1 MADLSRQSQRRTTQ
15 DRITNNRDAIL
26 PTRREDR
33 VDPVRV
39 NASMRDAQRGNNLD
53 ELRRF
58 FGQAQDTAEAYFR
71 NDIAQTAKRAEG
83 EYAQGMTDAL
93 GGVEMD
99 PAKAEATAYQRAYYS
114 VTASNRQTK
123 FETETTQG
131 LDDLI
136 QSGATVEEIE
146 TYMQERSST
155 FIGEVSD
162 LFESPEVRLQVGQ
175 RMQRWSN
182 DVNARA
188 SGVLQERTDREM
200 LDMTTGEVQAA
211 LGRGEGIDLL
221 GTVGRLKE
229 AGLDGVAVQEEVV
242 NAVVA
247 YATQT
252 GDLTGLYSL
261 LDTRRPEDVA
271 AEIEAARADA
281 NNAVIEGGP
290 LPSVTAEPAPAPAA
304 SAAPASSYIM
314 PLEGRV
320 TSGLGARRAPLRGA
334 STDHGGIDIA
344 VPIGTPVVAPADGV
358 VEFAGPRGRGGNTVL
373 IRHADGRV
381 TGYAHLDSINVK
393 AGDRVSQGATF
404 AASGNTG
411 NSTGPHLHFSA
422 RDAQGRRIDPR
433 SIVGQPAQNATPD
446 PSAPAVEMAD
456 ADTPAQ
462 RRARAPGA
470 SVLTSAQQ
478 IRVLNAIEGVEAD
491 TERRT
496 EKARVEAKDDLTIDL
511 YNRSLRGEN
520 VDEAIQT
527 AAANGV
533 LEPGEAMTMRGAF
546 RSLRNDVADGEA
558 DEDLTLNYASRFAV
572 AEPNYA
578 SIGAQADRDYNAGRF
593 GTGRNAT
600 RAYLAVKER
609 VAAGSRQSASIP
621 PEERRTATVA
631 RSYVGSALGELVGE
645 APPPDRRRLGAD
657 ALIEWERRV
666 AGGKAPMAA
675 ADEIIAEYTPRF
687 TRRSTATADG
697 NTRAPGATRAPGSTQ
712 TARAGGVTR
721 VDRNGNIIQ
730 GD

>member
-271 AEIEAARADA
+271 AEIEVARADA
-281 NNAVIEGGP
+281 NSAVIEGSP

-304 SAAPASSYIM
+304 SAAPASTYIM
-314 PLEGRV
+314 PLEGRF

-393 AGDRVSQGATF
+393 AGDRVTQGTAF

-470 SVLTSAQQ
+470 SVLTPAQQ

-558 DEDLTLNYASRFAV
+558 NEDLTLNYASRFAV

>member
-393 AGDRVSQGATF
+393 AGDRVTQGTAF

>member
-271 AEIEAARADA
+271 AEIEVARADA
-281 NNAVIEGGP
+281 NSAVIEGSP

-304 SAAPASSYIM
+304 SAAPASTYIM
-314 PLEGRV
+314 PLEGL
-320 TSGLGARRAPLRGA
+320 S
-334 STDHGGIDIA
+334 
-344 VPIGTPVVAPADGV
+344 
-358 VEFAGPRGRGGNTVL
+358 L
-373 IRHADGRV
+373 IH
-381 TGYAHLDSINVK
+381 I
-393 AGDRVSQGATF
+393 
-404 AASGNTG
+404 
-411 NSTGPHLHFSA
+411 
-422 RDAQGRRIDPR
+422 
-433 SIVGQPAQNATPD
+433 
-446 PSAPAVEMAD
+446 
-456 ADTPAQ
+456 
-462 RRARAPGA
+462 
-470 SVLTSAQQ
+470 
-478 IRVLNAIEGVEAD
+478 
-491 TERRT
+491 
-496 EKARVEAKDDLTIDL
+496 
-511 YNRSLRGEN
+511 
-520 VDEAIQT
+520 
-527 AAANGV
+527 
-533 LEPGEAMTMRGAF
+533 
-546 RSLRNDVADGEA
+546 
-558 DEDLTLNYASRFAV
+558 
-572 AEPNYA
+572 
-578 SIGAQADRDYNAGRF
+578 
-593 GTGRNAT
+593 
-600 RAYLAVKER
+600 
-609 VAAGSRQSASIP
+609 
-621 PEERRTATVA
+621 
-631 RSYVGSALGELVGE
+631 
-645 APPPDRRRLGAD
+645 
-657 ALIEWERRV
+657 
-666 AGGKAPMAA
+666 
-675 ADEIIAEYTPRF
+675 
-687 TRRSTATADG
+687 
-697 NTRAPGATRAPGSTQ
+697 
-712 TARAGGVTR
+712 
-721 VDRNGNIIQ
+721 
-730 GD
+730 

>member
-33 VDPVRV
+33 VDPVRI

-146 TYMQERSST
+146 TYMQERSSA

-281 NNAVIEGGP
+281 NSAVIEGSP

-304 SAAPASSYIM
+304 SAAPASTYIM

-393 AGDRVSQGATF
+393 AGDRVTQGTAF
-404 AASGNTG
+404 AVSGNTG

-470 SVLTSAQQ
+470 SVLTPAQQ

-558 DEDLTLNYASRFAV
+558 NEDLTLNYASRFAV

>member
-188 SGVLQERTDREM
+188 SGVLKERTDREM

-271 AEIEAARADA
+271 AEIEAARAEA
-281 NNAVIEGGP
+281 NSAVIEGSP

-304 SAAPASSYIM
+304 SAAPASTYIM

-558 DEDLTLNYASRFAV
+558 NEDLTLRYASRFAV

>member
-188 SGVLQERTDREM
+188 SGVLKERTDREM

-229 AGLDGVAVQEEVV
+229 AGLDGVAVQEEIV

-558 DEDLTLNYASRFAV
+558 NEDLTLNYASRFAV

>member
-33 VDPVRV
+33 VDPVRI

-58 FGQAQDTAEAYFR
+58 FGQTQDAAEAYFR

-83 EYAQGMTDAL
+83 EFAQGTTDAL
-93 GGVEMD
+93 AGVEMD
-99 PAKAEATAYQRAYYS
+99 PAKAQATAYQRAYYS

-123 FETETTQG
+123 FETETAQG

-136 QSGATVEEIE
+136 QNGATVEDIE
-146 TYMQERSST
+146 TYMNERSSA

-182 DVNARA
+182 DLNARA

-200 LDMTTGEVQAA
+200 LEMTTGEVQAA

-221 GTVGRLKE
+221 GTVRRLKE

-252 GDLTGLYSL
+252 GDLSGLYSL
-261 LDTRRPEDVA
+261 IDTRRPEDVA
-271 AEIEAARADA
+271 AEIEEARANA
-281 NNAVIEGGP
+281 NSAVIEGQP
-290 LPSVTAEPAPAPAA
+290 LPSVVAEPEPAPAAP
-304 SAAPASSYIM
+304 APASTYIM

-320 TSGLGARRAPLRGA
+320 TSGFGSRRAPLRGA

-381 TGYAHLDSINVK
+381 TGYAHLDTITVK
-393 AGDRVSQGATF
+393 AGDRVSQGTAF

-433 SIVGQPAQNATPD
+433 SIVGQPAQTAAAD
-446 PSAPAVEMAD
+446 PAAPAVEVAD
-456 ADTPAQ
+456 AETPAQ

-558 DEDLTLNYASRFAV
+558 NEDLALNYASRFAT

-609 VAAGSRQSASIP
+609 VAAGSRQTASVP

-631 RSYVGSALGELVGE
+631 RSYVGSALGQLVGE
-645 APPPDRRRLGAD
+645 GAPPSRRRIGAE

-666 AGGKAPMAA
+666 AGGAAPMKA
-675 ADEIIAEYTPRF
+675 ADDIIAEYTPRL
-687 TRRSTATADG
+687 TQRAAAPPGGG
-697 NTRAPGATRAPGSTQ
+697 NTRAPGSTQ
-712 TARAGGVTR
+712 TASAGGVTR

>member
-33 VDPVRV
+33 VDPVRI

-188 SGVLQERTDREM
+188 SGVLKERTDREM

-229 AGLDGVAVQEEVV
+229 AGLDGVAVQEEIV

-558 DEDLTLNYASRFAV
+558 DEDLTLRYASRFAV

>member
-146 TYMQERSST
+146 TYMQERSSA

-229 AGLDGVAVQEEVV
+229 AGLDGVAVQEEIV

-304 SAAPASSYIM
+304 PATPAPNYIM

-373 IRHADGRV
+373 IRHADGRT

-393 AGDRVSQGATF
+393 AGDRVTQGTAF

-470 SVLTSAQQ
+470 SVLTPAQQ

-558 DEDLTLNYASRFAV
+558 NEDLTLRYASRFAV

>member
-33 VDPVRV
+33 VDPVRI

-58 FGQAQDTAEAYFR
+58 FGQTQDAAEAYFR
-71 NDIAQTAKRAEG
+71 NDIAQTVKRAEG
-83 EYAQGMTDAL
+83 EFAQGTTDAL
-93 GGVEMD
+93 AGVEMD
-99 PAKAEATAYQRAYYS
+99 PAKAQATAYQRAYYS

-123 FETETTQG
+123 FETETAQG

-136 QSGATVEEIE
+136 QNGATVEDIE
-146 TYMQERSST
+146 TYMNERSSA

-182 DVNARA
+182 DLNARA

-252 GDLTGLYSL
+252 SDLTGLYSL

-271 AEIEAARADA
+271 AEIEEARATA
-281 NNAVIEGGP
+281 NSAVIEGQP
-290 LPSVTAEPAPAPAA
+290 LPSVVAEPEPAPAAP
-304 SAAPASSYIM
+304 APASTYIM

-320 TSGLGARRAPLRGA
+320 TSGFGSRRAPLRGA

-381 TGYAHLDSINVK
+381 TGYAHLDTINVR
-393 AGDRVSQGATF
+393 AGDRVSQGTAF

-433 SIVGQPAQNATPD
+433 SIVGQPAQTAAAD
-446 PSAPAVEMAD
+446 PAAPAVEVAD
-456 ADTPAQ
+456 AETPAQ

-527 AAANGV
+527 AQASGV
-533 LEPGEAMTMRGAF
+533 LEPGEAITMRGAF

-558 DEDLTLNYASRFAV
+558 NEDLALNYASRFAT

-609 VAAGSRQSASIP
+609 VAAGSRQTASVP

-631 RSYVGSALGELVGE
+631 RSYVGSALGQLVGE
-645 APPPDRRRLGAD
+645 GAPPSRRRLGAD

-666 AGGKAPMAA
+666 AGGAAPMKA
-675 ADEIIAEYTPRF
+675 ADDIIAEYTPRL
-687 TRRSTATADG
+687 TQRAAAPPGGG
-697 NTRAPGATRAPGSTQ
+697 NTRAPGSTQ
-712 TARAGGVTR
+712 TASAGGVTR

>member
-146 TYMQERSST
+146 TYMQERSSA
-155 FIGEVSD
+155 FVGEVSD

-200 LDMTTGEVQAA
+200 LNMTTGEVQAA

-229 AGLDGVAVQEEVV
+229 AGLDGVAVQEEIV

-281 NNAVIEGGP
+281 NNAVIEGSP
-290 LPSVTAEPAPAPAA
+290 LPSVTAEPTPAPAA
-304 SAAPASSYIM
+304 PAAPASTYIM

-456 ADTPAQ
+456 AETPAQ

-558 DEDLTLNYASRFAV
+558 DEDLTLRYASRFAV

>member
-15 DRITNNRDAIL
+15 DRITNNRDSIL

-33 VDPVRV
+33 VDPVRI

-58 FGQAQDTAEAYFR
+58 FGGVEDTAQAFYR
-71 NDIAQTAKRAEG
+71 NDIAQTAKQAEEDFAIG
-83 EYAQGMTDAL
+83 TTDAL
-93 GGVEMD
+93 SGVELD

-123 FETETTQG
+123 FETETAQG

-136 QSGATVEEIE
+136 NDGATVEDIE
-146 TYMQERSST
+146 TYMNERST
-155 FIGEVSD
+155 AFIGEVGD

-182 DVNARA
+182 DLNARA
-188 SGVLQERTDREM
+188 SSVLQERTDREM

-221 GTVGRLKE
+221 ATVGRLKE
-229 AGLDGVAVQEEVV
+229 AGLDGVAVQDEVV

-271 AEIEAARADA
+271 AEIEEARTTANAAST
-281 NNAVIEGGP
+281 IEGEP

-304 SAAPASSYIM
+304 PTPASTYIM

-393 AGDRVSQGATF
+393 AGDRVSQGAAF

-433 SIVGQPAQNATPD
+433 SIVGQPAQNAAAD

-527 AAANGV
+527 AQSRGV

-558 DEDLTLNYASRFAV
+558 DEDLSLRYASRFAV

-645 APPPDRRRLGAD
+645 GAPPERRRLGAD

-666 AGGKAPMAA
+666 AGGTAPMAA
-675 ADEIIAEYTPRF
+675 ADAIIAEYTPRLS
-687 TRRSTATADG
+687 RRSTANPGG

-712 TARAGGVTR
+712 TASAGGVTR

>member
-188 SGVLQERTDREM
+188 SGVLKERTDREM

-229 AGLDGVAVQEEVV
+229 AGLDGVAVQEEIV

-558 DEDLTLNYASRFAV
+558 DEDLTLRYASRFAV

>member
-33 VDPVRV
+33 VDPVRI

-58 FGQAQDTAEAYFR
+58 FGGVEDTAQAFYR
-71 NDIAQTAKRAEG
+71 NDIAQTAKQAEEDFAIG
-83 EYAQGMTDAL
+83 TTDAL
-93 GGVEMD
+93 SGVEMD

-114 VTASNRQTK
+114 VTASNRQTR
-123 FETETTQG
+123 FETETAQG

-136 QSGATVEEIE
+136 NDGATVEDIE
-146 TYMQERSST
+146 TYMNERST
-155 FIGEVSD
+155 AFIGEVGD

-182 DVNARA
+182 DLNARA

-229 AGLDGVAVQEEVV
+229 AGLDGVAVQDEVV

-252 GDLTGLYSL
+252 GDMSGLYSL

-271 AEIEAARADA
+271 AEIEEARATA
-281 NNAVIEGGP
+281 NAASTIEGEP

-304 SAAPASSYIM
+304 PAPASTYIM

-320 TSGLGARRAPLRGA
+320 TSGMGARQAPLRGA

-358 VEFAGPRGRGGNTVL
+358 AEFAGPRGRGGNTVL

-558 DEDLTLNYASRFAV
+558 DEDLTLRYASRFAV

-600 RAYLAVKER
+600 RAYLAIKER

>member
-1 MADLSRQSQRRTTQ
+1 MADLSRQAQRRTTQ

-39 NASMRDAQRGNNLD
+39 NADMRAAQRGNNLD

-58 FGQAQDTAEAYFR
+58 FGTVEDATTAYYR
-71 NDIAQTAKRAEG
+71 NDIAQTAERADGEFAEG
-83 EYAQGMTDAL
+83 TTDAL
-93 GGVEMD
+93 AGVDMD
-99 PAKAEATAYQRAYYS
+99 PEKAKATAYQRAYYS

-123 FETETTQG
+123 FETETAQG

-136 QSGATVEEIE
+136 NDGATVEDIE
-146 TYMQERSST
+146 TYMGERTSA
-155 FIGEVSD
+155 FIGEVGD

-182 DVNARA
+182 DLNARA

-200 LDMTTGEVQAA
+200 LEMTTGEVQAA
-211 LGRGEGIDLL
+211 LGRGEGVDLL
-221 GTVGRLKE
+221 ATVDRLEE
-229 AGLDGVAVQEEVV
+229 AGLNGVAVQDEVV

-247 YATQT
+247 FAQQT
-252 GDLTGLYSL
+252 GDISGLYTL

-271 AEIEAARADA
+271 AEIEDARTSA
-281 NNAVIEGGP
+281 NAVSTIEGEA
-290 LPSVTAEPAPAPAA
+290 LPSIAEPSPAPVP
-304 SAAPASSYIM
+304 SPATTYVM
-314 PLEGRV
+314 PLKGRV

-344 VPIGTPVVAPADGV
+344 VPVGTPVVAPADGV
-358 VEFAGPRGRGGNTVL
+358 VEFAGVRGRGGKTVL
-373 IRHADGRV
+373 IRHADGRT
-381 TGYAHLDSINVK
+381 TGYAHLDSIDVK
-393 AGDRVSQGATF
+393 AGDRVTQGTAF

-422 RDAQGRRIDPR
+422 RDAQGRRIDPQALM
-433 SIVGQPAQNATPD
+433 GQPAQNEAAD
-446 PSAPAVEMAD
+446 PSAPAVGAAEAG
-456 ADTPAQ
+456 TPEQ

-470 SVLTSAQQ
+470 SVLTSEQQ
-478 IRVLNAIEGVEAD
+478 IRILNAIENVEAD
-491 TERRT
+491 GERRT
-496 EKARVEAKDDLTIDL
+496 EKARVEAKDDLTLDL

-527 AAANGV
+527 AAASGV

-558 DEDLTLNYASRFAV
+558 DEDLTLRYASRFAV
-572 AEPNYA
+572 AEPNYS

-600 RAYLAVKER
+600 RAYLAIKER
-609 VAAGSRQSASIP
+609 VATGSRQSASIP

-645 APPPDRRRLGAD
+645 GAPTERRRLGAD

-666 AGGKAPMAA
+666 AGGKAPMVA
-675 ADEIIAEYTPRF
+675 ADEIIAEYTPRLS
-687 TRRSTATADG
+687 RRAAAPAGG
-697 NTRAPGATRAPGSTQ
+697 NTRAPGSTQ
-712 TARAGGVTR
+712 TASGGTTR

-730 GD
+730 GG

>member
-33 VDPVRV
+33 VDPVRI

-58 FGQAQDTAEAYFR
+58 FGQTQDAAEAYFR
-71 NDIAQTAKRAEG
+71 NDIAQTTKRAEG
-83 EYAQGMTDAL
+83 EFAQGTTDAL
-93 GGVEMD
+93 SGAAMD

-123 FETETTQG
+123 FETETAQG
-131 LDDLI
+131 LDDMI
-136 QSGATVEEIE
+136 QRGGTVEEIE
-146 TYMQERSST
+146 TYMNERSSA

-182 DVNARA
+182 DLNARA

-200 LDMTTGEVQAA
+200 LDMTTGEVQSA

-271 AEIEAARADA
+271 AEIENARATA
-281 NNAVIEGGP
+281 NSAVIEGEP
-290 LPSVTAEPAPAPAA
+290 LPSVVAEPAPAPPAP
-304 SAAPASSYIM
+304 APASKYIM

-320 TSGLGARRAPLRGA
+320 TSGMGARRAPLRGA

-344 VPIGTPVVAPADGV
+344 VPVGTPVVAPADGV
-358 VEFAGPRGRGGNTVL
+358 VDFAGPRGRGGNTVL

-381 TGYAHLDSINVK
+381 TGYAHLDTINVK
-393 AGDRVSQGATF
+393 AGDRVSQGTAF

-433 SIVGQPAQNATPD
+433 SIVGQPAQNAATD
-446 PSAPAVEMAD
+446 PAAPAVEVAD
-456 ADTPAQ
+456 AETPAQ

-496 EKARVEAKDDLTIDL
+496 EKARVEAKDELTIDL

-520 VDEAIQT
+520 VDESIQT
-527 AAANGV
+527 AQAAGV

-558 DEDLTLNYASRFAV
+558 NEDLTLNYASRFAT

-631 RSYVGSALGELVGE
+631 RSYVGSSLGELVGDG
-645 APPPDRRRLGAD
+645 APPERRRLGAD

-666 AGGKAPMAA
+666 AGGAPPMKA
-675 ADEIIAEYTPRF
+675 ADDIIAEYTPRL
-687 TRRSTATADG
+687 TRRAAAPAAG

-712 TARAGGVTR
+712 TASAGGVTR

>member
-15 DRITNNRDAIL
+15 DRITNNRDSIL

-33 VDPVRV
+33 VDPVRI

-58 FGQAQDTAEAYFR
+58 FGGVEDTAQAFYR
-71 NDIAQTAKRAEG
+71 NDIAQTAKQAEEDFAIG
-83 EYAQGMTDAL
+83 TTDAL
-93 GGVEMD
+93 SGVELD

-123 FETETTQG
+123 FETETAQG

-136 QSGATVEEIE
+136 NDGATVEDIE
-146 TYMQERSST
+146 TYMNERST
-155 FIGEVSD
+155 AFIGEVGD

-182 DVNARA
+182 DLNARA
-188 SGVLQERTDREM
+188 SSVLQERTDREM

-221 GTVGRLKE
+221 ATVGRLKE
-229 AGLDGVAVQEEVV
+229 AGLDGVAVQDEVV

-271 AEIEAARADA
+271 AEIEEARTTANAAST
-281 NNAVIEGGP
+281 IEGEP
-290 LPSVTAEPAPAPAA
+290 LPSVTAKPAPAPTTP
-304 SAAPASSYIM
+304 APASTYIM
-314 PLEGRV
+314 PLKGRV
-320 TSGLGARRAPLRGA
+320 TSGVGARRAPLRGA

-393 AGDRVSQGATF
+393 AGDRVSQGTAF

-422 RDAQGRRIDPR
+422 RDAEGRRIDPR
-433 SIVGQPAQNATPD
+433 SIVGQPAQNAAAD
-446 PSAPAVEMAD
+446 PSAPAVEVAD

-478 IRVLNAIEGVEAD
+478 IRVLNAIEGVESD

-496 EKARVEAKDDLTIDL
+496 EKARLEAKDDLTLDL

-527 AAANGV
+527 AQSRGV
-533 LEPGEAMTMRGAF
+533 LEPGEAMTLRGAF
-546 RSLRNDVADGEA
+546 RDFRNTVADGEEN
-558 DEDLTLNYASRFAV
+558 EDVILNYASRFAV

-578 SIGAQADRDYNAGRF
+578 AIGAQADRDYNAGRF

-609 VAAGSRQSASIP
+609 VANGSRQSAIIP

-631 RSYVGSALGELVGE
+631 RSYVGSTLGELVGE
-645 APPPDRRRLGAD
+645 GAPPERRRLGAE
-657 ALIEWERRV
+657 AQIEWERRV
-666 AGGKAPMAA
+666 ASGTPPMAA
-675 ADEIIAEYTPRF
+675 ADAIIAEYTPRLS
-687 TRRSTATADG
+687 RRSTASPGG

-712 TARAGGVTR
+712 TASASGVTR

>member
-1 MADLSRQSQRRTTQ
+1 
-15 DRITNNRDAIL
+15 
-26 PTRREDR
+26 
-33 VDPVRV
+33 
-39 NASMRDAQRGNNLD
+39 
-53 ELRRF
+53 
-58 FGQAQDTAEAYFR
+58 
-71 NDIAQTAKRAEG
+71 
-83 EYAQGMTDAL
+83 
-93 GGVEMD
+93 
-99 PAKAEATAYQRAYYS
+99 
-114 VTASNRQTK
+114 
-123 FETETTQG
+123 
-131 LDDLI
+131 
-136 QSGATVEEIE
+136 
-146 TYMQERSST
+146 
-155 FIGEVSD
+155 
-162 LFESPEVRLQVGQ
+162 
-175 RMQRWSN
+175 
-182 DVNARA
+182 
-188 SGVLQERTDREM
+188 
-200 LDMTTGEVQAA
+200 
-211 LGRGEGIDLL
+211 
-221 GTVGRLKE
+221 
-229 AGLDGVAVQEEVV
+229 
-242 NAVVA
+242 
-247 YATQT
+247 
-252 GDLTGLYSL
+252 
-261 LDTRRPEDVA
+261 
-271 AEIEAARADA
+271 
-281 NNAVIEGGP
+281 
-290 LPSVTAEPAPAPAA
+290 
-304 SAAPASSYIM
+304 
-314 PLEGRV
+314 
-320 TSGLGARRAPLRGA
+320 
-334 STDHGGIDIA
+334 
-344 VPIGTPVVAPADGV
+344 
-358 VEFAGPRGRGGNTVL
+358 
-373 IRHADGRV
+373 
-381 TGYAHLDSINVK
+381 
-393 AGDRVSQGATF
+393 
-404 AASGNTG
+404 
-411 NSTGPHLHFSA
+411 
-422 RDAQGRRIDPR
+422 
-433 SIVGQPAQNATPD
+433 
-446 PSAPAVEMAD
+446 MAD

-558 DEDLTLNYASRFAV
+558 DEDLTLRYASRFAV

-600 RAYLAVKER
+600 RAYLAIKER

-687 TRRSTATADG
+687 TRRSTAPADG
-697 NTRAPGATRAPGSTQ
+697 NARAPGNTRAPGSTQ
-712 TARAGGVTR
+712 TARAGGTTR

>member
-146 TYMQERSST
+146 TYMQERSSA

-229 AGLDGVAVQEEVV
+229 AGLDGVAVQEEIV

-290 LPSVTAEPAPAPAA
+290 LPSVMAEPAPAPAA
-304 SAAPASSYIM
+304 PATPAPNYIM

-373 IRHADGRV
+373 IRHADGRT

-393 AGDRVSQGATF
+393 AGDRVTQGTAF

-470 SVLTSAQQ
+470 SVLTPAQQ

-558 DEDLTLNYASRFAV
+558 NEDLTLRYASRFAV

>member
-188 SGVLQERTDREM
+188 SGVLKERTDREM

-229 AGLDGVAVQEEVV
+229 AGLDGVAVQEEIV

-558 DEDLTLNYASRFAV
+558 DEDLTLRYASRFAV

-600 RAYLAVKER
+600 RAYLAIKER

>member
-33 VDPVRV
+33 VDPVRI

-58 FGQAQDTAEAYFR
+58 FGQTQDAAEAYFR

-83 EYAQGMTDAL
+83 EFAQGTTDAL
-93 GGVEMD
+93 AGVEMD
-99 PAKAEATAYQRAYYS
+99 PAKAQATAYQRAYYS

-123 FETETTQG
+123 FETETAQG

-136 QSGATVEEIE
+136 QNGATVEDIE
-146 TYMQERSST
+146 TYMNERSSA

-182 DVNARA
+182 DLNARA

-271 AEIEAARADA
+271 AEIEEARATA
-281 NNAVIEGGP
+281 NSAVIEGQP
-290 LPSVTAEPAPAPAA
+290 LPSVVAEPAPAPAA
-304 SAAPASSYIM
+304 PAPASTYIM

-381 TGYAHLDSINVK
+381 TGYAHLDSINVR
-393 AGDRVSQGATF
+393 AGDRVSQGTAF

-433 SIVGQPAQNATPD
+433 SIVGQPAQTAAAD
-446 PSAPAVEMAD
+446 PAAPAVEVAD
-456 ADTPAQ
+456 AETPAQ

-558 DEDLTLNYASRFAV
+558 NEDLALNYASRFAT

-609 VAAGSRQSASIP
+609 VAAGSRQTASVP

-631 RSYVGSALGELVGE
+631 RSYVGSALGQLVGE
-645 APPPDRRRLGAD
+645 GAPPSRRRLGAD

-666 AGGKAPMAA
+666 AGGAAPMKA
-675 ADEIIAEYTPRF
+675 ADDIIAEYTPRL
-687 TRRSTATADG
+687 TQRAAAPPGGG
-697 NTRAPGATRAPGSTQ
+697 NTRAPGSTQ
-712 TARAGGVTR
+712 TASAGGVTR

>member
-33 VDPVRV
+33 VDPVRI

-146 TYMQERSST
+146 TYMQERSSA

-247 YATQT
+247 YA
-252 GDLTGLYSL
+252 
-261 LDTRRPEDVA
+261 
-271 AEIEAARADA
+271 
-281 NNAVIEGGP
+281 
-290 LPSVTAEPAPAPAA
+290 
-304 SAAPASSYIM
+304 
-314 PLEGRV
+314 
-320 TSGLGARRAPLRGA
+320 
-334 STDHGGIDIA
+334 H
-344 VPIGTPVVAPADGV
+344 
-358 VEFAGPRGRGGNTVL
+358 
-373 IRHADGRV
+373 
-381 TGYAHLDSINVK
+381 
-393 AGDRVSQGATF
+393 
-404 AASGNTG
+404 
-411 NSTGPHLHFSA
+411 
-422 RDAQGRRIDPR
+422 
-433 SIVGQPAQNATPD
+433 
-446 PSAPAVEMAD
+446 
-456 ADTPAQ
+456 
-462 RRARAPGA
+462 
-470 SVLTSAQQ
+470 
-478 IRVLNAIEGVEAD
+478 
-491 TERRT
+491 
-496 EKARVEAKDDLTIDL
+496 
-511 YNRSLRGEN
+511 
-520 VDEAIQT
+520 
-527 AAANGV
+527 
-533 LEPGEAMTMRGAF
+533 
-546 RSLRNDVADGEA
+546 
-558 DEDLTLNYASRFAV
+558 
-572 AEPNYA
+572 
-578 SIGAQADRDYNAGRF
+578 
-593 GTGRNAT
+593 
-600 RAYLAVKER
+600 
-609 VAAGSRQSASIP
+609 
-621 PEERRTATVA
+621 
-631 RSYVGSALGELVGE
+631 
-645 APPPDRRRLGAD
+645 PDRRSNRPLLAARHAPPGGCRGRD
-657 ALIEWERRV
+657 RSGPRRREQRS
-666 AGGKAPMAA
+666 
-675 ADEIIAEYTPRF
+675 DRRQSIAVRHGR
-687 TRRSTATADG
+687 TRTRTGCFRRPGIDLHHAT
-697 NTRAPGATRAPGSTQ
+697 
-712 TARAGGVTR
+712 
-721 VDRNGNIIQ
+721 
-730 GD
+730 

>member
-1 MADLSRQSQRRTTQ
+1 MADLSTQSQRRTTQ

-33 VDPVRV
+33 VDPVRI

-58 FGQAQDTAEAYFR
+58 FGQTQDAAEAYFR

-83 EYAQGMTDAL
+83 EFAQGTTDAL
-93 GGVEMD
+93 AGVEMD
-99 PAKAEATAYQRAYYS
+99 PAKAQATAYQRAYYS

-123 FETETTQG
+123 FETETAQG

-136 QSGATVEEIE
+136 QNGATVEDIE
-146 TYMQERSST
+146 TYMNERSSA

-182 DVNARA
+182 NLNARA

-200 LDMTTGEVQAA
+200 LEMTTGEVQAA

-271 AEIEAARADA
+271 AEIEEARATA
-281 NNAVIEGGP
+281 NSAVIEGQP
-290 LPSVTAEPAPAPAA
+290 LPSVVAEPAPAPAA
-304 SAAPASSYIM
+304 PAPASTYIM

-320 TSGLGARRAPLRGA
+320 TSGFGSRRAPLRGA

-381 TGYAHLDSINVK
+381 TGYAHLDTINVR
-393 AGDRVSQGATF
+393 AGDRVSQGTAF

-433 SIVGQPAQNATPD
+433 SIVGQPAQTAAAD
-446 PSAPAVEMAD
+446 PAAPAVEVAD
-456 ADTPAQ
+456 AETPAQ

-527 AAANGV
+527 AQASGV
-533 LEPGEAMTMRGAF
+533 LEPGEAITMRGAF

-558 DEDLTLNYASRFAV
+558 NEDLALNYASRFAT

-609 VAAGSRQSASIP
+609 VAAGSRQTASVP

-631 RSYVGSALGELVGE
+631 RSYVGSALGQLVGE
-645 APPPDRRRLGAD
+645 GAPPSRRRLGAD

-666 AGGKAPMAA
+666 AGGAAPMKA
-675 ADEIIAEYTPRF
+675 ADDIIAEYTPRL
-687 TRRSTATADG
+687 TQRAAAPPGGG
-697 NTRAPGATRAPGSTQ
+697 NTRAPGSTQ
-712 TARAGGVTR
+712 TASAGGVTR

>member
-188 SGVLQERTDREM
+188 SGVLKERTDREM

-229 AGLDGVAVQEEVV
+229 AGLDGVAVQEEIV

-478 IRVLNAIEGVEAD
+478 NRVLNAIEGVEAD

-558 DEDLTLNYASRFAV
+558 DEDLTLRYASRFAV

>member
-33 VDPVRV
+33 VDPVRI

-58 FGQAQDTAEAYFR
+58 FGQTQDAAEAYFR

-83 EYAQGMTDAL
+83 EFAQGTTDAL
-93 GGVEMD
+93 AGVEMD
-99 PAKAEATAYQRAYYS
+99 PAKAQATAYQRAYYS

-123 FETETTQG
+123 FETETAQG

-136 QSGATVEEIE
+136 QNGATVEDIE
-146 TYMQERSST
+146 TYMNERSSA

-182 DVNARA
+182 DLNARA

-200 LDMTTGEVQAA
+200 LEMTTGEVQAA

-271 AEIEAARADA
+271 AEIEEARATA
-281 NNAVIEGGP
+281 NSAVIEGQP
-290 LPSVTAEPAPAPAA
+290 LPSVVAEPEPAPAAP
-304 SAAPASSYIM
+304 AAPAPASTYIM

-320 TSGLGARRAPLRGA
+320 TSGMGARRAPLRGA
-334 STDHGGIDIA
+334 STNHGGIDIA

-381 TGYAHLDSINVK
+381 TGYAHLDTINVR
-393 AGDRVSQGATF
+393 AGDRVSQGTAF

-433 SIVGQPAQNATPD
+433 SIVGQPAQTAAAD
-446 PSAPAVEMAD
+446 PAAPAVEVAD
-456 ADTPAQ
+456 AETPAQ

-478 IRVLNAIEGVEAD
+478 IRVLNAIEAVEAD

-527 AAANGV
+527 AQARGV

-558 DEDLTLNYASRFAV
+558 NEDLALNYASRFAT

-609 VAAGSRQSASIP
+609 VAAGSRQTASVP

-631 RSYVGSALGELVGE
+631 RSYVGSALGQLVGE
-645 APPPDRRRLGAD
+645 GAPPSRRRLGAD

-666 AGGKAPMAA
+666 AGGAAPMKA
-675 ADEIIAEYTPRF
+675 ADEIIAEYTPRL
-687 TRRSTATADG
+687 TQRAAAPPGGG
-697 NTRAPGATRAPGSTQ
+697 NTRAPGSTQ
-712 TARAGGVTR
+712 TASAGGVTR

>member
-146 TYMQERSST
+146 TYMQERSSA

-229 AGLDGVAVQEEVV
+229 AGLDGVAVQEEIV

-304 SAAPASSYIM
+304 PATPASSYIM

-373 IRHADGRV
+373 IRHADGRT

-393 AGDRVSQGATF
+393 AGDRVTQGTAF

-470 SVLTSAQQ
+470 SVLTPAQQ

-558 DEDLTLNYASRFAV
+558 NEDLTLRYASRFAV

>member
-146 TYMQERSST
+146 TYMQERSSA

-188 SGVLQERTDREM
+188 SGVLKERTDREM

-558 DEDLTLNYASRFAV
+558 DEDLTLRYASRFAV

-600 RAYLAVKER
+600 RAYLAIKER

-687 TRRSTATADG
+687 TRRSTAPADG

>member
-33 VDPVRV
+33 VDPVRI

-58 FGQAQDTAEAYFR
+58 FGQTQDAAEAYFR

-83 EYAQGMTDAL
+83 EFAQGTTDAL
-93 GGVEMD
+93 AGVEMD
-99 PAKAEATAYQRAYYS
+99 PAKAQATAYQRAYYS

-123 FETETTQG
+123 FETETAKG

-136 QSGATVEEIE
+136 QNGATVEDIE
-146 TYMQERSST
+146 TYMNERSSA

-182 DVNARA
+182 DLNARA

-200 LDMTTGEVQAA
+200 LEMTTGEVQAA

-221 GTVGRLKE
+221 GTVDRLKQ
-229 AGLDGVAVQEEVV
+229 AGLDGVAVQDEVV

-261 LDTRRPEDVA
+261 LDARRPEDVA
-271 AEIEAARADA
+271 AEIEEARATA
-281 NNAVIEGGP
+281 NSAVIEGQP
-290 LPSVTAEPAPAPAA
+290 LPSVVAEPAPAPAA
-304 SAAPASSYIM
+304 PAPASTYIM

-320 TSGLGARRAPLRGA
+320 TSGFGSRRAPLRGA

-381 TGYAHLDSINVK
+381 TGYAHLDTITVK
-393 AGDRVSQGATF
+393 AGDRVSQGTAF

-433 SIVGQPAQNATPD
+433 SIVGQPAQTAAAD
-446 PSAPAVEMAD
+446 PAAPAVEVAD
-456 ADTPAQ
+456 AETPAQ

-527 AAANGV
+527 AQASGI

-558 DEDLTLNYASRFAV
+558 NEDLVLNYASRFAT
-572 AEPNYA
+572 AEPNFA

-609 VAAGSRQSASIP
+609 VAAGSRQTASVP

-631 RSYVGSALGELVGE
+631 RSYVGSALGQLVGE
-645 APPPDRRRLGAD
+645 GAPPSRRRLGAD

-666 AGGKAPMAA
+666 AGGAAPMKA
-675 ADEIIAEYTPRF
+675 ADDIIAEYTPRL
-687 TRRSTATADG
+687 TQRAAAPPGGG
-697 NTRAPGATRAPGSTQ
+697 NTRAPGSTQ
-712 TARAGGVTR
+712 TASAGGVTR

>member
-15 DRITNNRDAIL
+15 DRITNNRDSIL

-33 VDPVRV
+33 VDPVRI

-58 FGQAQDTAEAYFR
+58 FGGVEDTAQAFYR
-71 NDIAQTAKRAEG
+71 NDIAQTAKQAEEDFAIG
-83 EYAQGMTDAL
+83 TTDAL
-93 GGVEMD
+93 SGVELD

-123 FETETTQG
+123 FETETAQG

-136 QSGATVEEIE
+136 NDGATVEDIE
-146 TYMQERSST
+146 TYMNERST
-155 FIGEVSD
+155 AFIGEVGD

-182 DVNARA
+182 DLNARA
-188 SGVLQERTDREM
+188 SSVLQERTDREM

-221 GTVGRLKE
+221 ATVGRLKE
-229 AGLDGVAVQEEVV
+229 AGLDGVAVQDEVV

-271 AEIEAARADA
+271 AEIEEARTTANAAST
-281 NNAVIEGGP
+281 IEGEP

-304 SAAPASSYIM
+304 PTPASTYIM

-393 AGDRVSQGATF
+393 AGDRVSQGAAF

-433 SIVGQPAQNATPD
+433 SIVGQPAQNAAAD

-527 AAANGV
+527 AQSRGV

-558 DEDLTLNYASRFAV
+558 DEDLSLRYASRFAV

-645 APPPDRRRLGAD
+645 GAPPERRRLGAD

-666 AGGKAPMAA
+666 AGGTAPMAA
-675 ADEIIAEYTPRF
+675 ADAIIAEYTPRLS
-687 TRRSTATADG
+687 RRYTANPGG

-712 TARAGGVTR
+712 TASAGGVTR

>member
-188 SGVLQERTDREM
+188 SGVLKERTDREM

-281 NNAVIEGGP
+281 NSAVIEGSP

-304 SAAPASSYIM
+304 SAAPASTYIM

-393 AGDRVSQGATF
+393 AGDRVTQGTAF

-470 SVLTSAQQ
+470 SVLTPAQQ

-558 DEDLTLNYASRFAV
+558 NEDLTLNYASRFAV